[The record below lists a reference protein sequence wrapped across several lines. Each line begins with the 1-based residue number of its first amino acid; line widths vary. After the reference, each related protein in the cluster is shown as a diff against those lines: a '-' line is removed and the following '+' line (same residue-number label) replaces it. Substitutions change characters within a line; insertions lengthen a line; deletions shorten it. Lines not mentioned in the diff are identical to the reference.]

1 MHSSLLFFLIPS
13 IPLRLVFLVF
23 FLVLVLV
30 LVSLESLFYRSVGL
44 PFSYL

>member
-23 FLVLVLV
+23 FFGLGLGL
-30 LVSLESLFYRSVGL
+30 GL
-44 PFSYL
+44 P